1 MKKKLKQKIRKTKL
15 EQNFFWKKNFE
26 KEELKKFEKKVKKF
40 WKNIEKKQKLKKY
53 EKRKVEKRLKSM
65 IKIKLP

>member
-40 WKNIEKKQKLKKY
+40 
-53 EKRKVEKRLKSM
+53 
-65 IKIKLP
+65 